1 MSLAKQVPAGLLDS
15 GLASLANFAVGVF
28 AVRYF
33 TAGELGIYSL
43 FFSAVY
49 LASVVPANLVFL
61 PARVRM
67 LAAPPPQRL
76 ASYGSTA
83 WTGAISAAAAA
94 LVVVLA
100 LPSALSATQDL
111 TFLVPLVVTA
121 YVAACLSPQ
130 QDHLRS
136 LMHHGGAS
144 WLAAIVSL
152 VQLVAAMLVIT
163 VALLAD
169 APPTWVPFGGL
180 IVANTASLAVG
191 VALLRSHRAG
201 AALPAFRLTDLARTG
216 RWLMTTD
223 LLREGADFV
232 ARMIVL
238 ALTTAEILGVAAG
251 ARIAAR
257 PVDVFVLGLTAV
269 IAPRS
274 MRAGR
279 ERDAGHGGRLARVSY
294 GAVVATGLAYL
305 ALAGGDWPWNPM
317 ARLTPIGYSIDG
329 LVAFTIVA
337 SLATGMLFVERTQL
351 IGGERERSITAVEA
365 GAVVVGLLSVLSVV
379 VIGAFA
385 LPLMVLASS
394 LVRWIGYRRA
404 LRRLRSSSVPD
415 DAAVPS
421 G

>member
-15 GLASLANFAVGVF
+15 GLASLANFAVGVY

-33 TAGELGIYSL
+33 TAAELGIYSL
-43 FFSAVY
+43 FFSAMY

-67 LAAPPPQRL
+67 LATPQTQRL
-76 ASYGSTA
+76 ASYGSTIR
-83 WTGAISAAAAA
+83 TGVLSAATAA
-94 LVVVLA
+94 LVVLLA
-100 LPSALSATQDL
+100 LPSALSATDDL

-144 WLAAIVSL
+144 WSAAIVSL
-152 VQLVAAMLVIT
+152 VQVAATTVVIT
-163 VALLAD
+163 VALATD
-169 APPTWVPFGGL
+169 VRPTWVPFGGL
-180 IVANTASLAVG
+180 IVANAASLGVG
-191 VALLRSHRAG
+191 VVLLRSRHAG
-201 AALPAFRLTDLARTG
+201 TALPAFRLGDLARTG

-223 LLREGADFV
+223 LLREGADLV

-269 IAPRS
+269 VAPRS

-279 ERDAGHGGRLARVSY
+279 ERDAGHAGRLARVSY
-294 GAVVATGLAYL
+294 GAVLAIGVGYL
-305 ALAGGDWPWNPM
+305 AVAGGDWPWNVM
-317 ARLTPIGYSIDG
+317 ARLTPIGYSADG

-337 SLATGMLFVERTQL
+337 SLMTGMLFVERTQL
-351 IGGERERSITAVEA
+351 IGGQRERSITTVEVA
-365 GAVVVGLLSVLSVV
+365 AVVVGLLSVLSAAA
-379 VIGAFA
+379 IGAFA
-385 LPLMVLASS
+385 LPLMVLVSS
-394 LVRWIGYRRA
+394 GVRWVGYRRA
-404 LRRLRSSSVPD
+404 LRRLRGSPVPD
-415 DAAVPS
+415 GTAVPS
-421 G
+421 R

>member
-1 MSLAKQVPAGLLDS
+1 VSLAKQVPAGLLDS

-33 TAGELGIYSL
+33 TAAELGIYSL

-49 LASVVPANLVFL
+49 LAAVVPANLVFL

-67 LAAPPPQRL
+67 LTAPQPQRL
-76 ASYGSTA
+76 ASFSSTA
-83 WTGAISAAAAA
+83 WTGAASAAAAA
-94 LVVVLA
+94 LVVALA
-100 LPSALSATQDL
+100 LPSALSASDDL
-111 TFLVPLVVTA
+111 TFLVPLVATA

-144 WLAAIVSL
+144 WLAAVVSL
-152 VQLVAAMLVIT
+152 VQLVAAALVIT
-163 VALLAD
+163 VALLTD
-169 APPTWVPFGGL
+169 APPAWVPFGGL

-191 VALLRSHRAG
+191 IALLRSHREG
-201 AALPAFRLTDLARTG
+201 EALPTFRLTDLAGSG
-216 RWLMTTD
+216 RWLMSTD

-232 ARMIVL
+232 GRMIVL
-238 ALTTAEILGVAAG
+238 ALTSAAILGVAAG

-279 ERDAGHGGRLARVSY
+279 ERDAGHAGRLARVSY
-294 GAVVATGLAYL
+294 GAVVVTGLAYL
-305 ALAGGDWPWNPM
+305 AIAGGDWPWNPM
-317 ARLTPIGYSIDG
+317 ARLTPIGYTIPG

-337 SLATGMLFVERTQL
+337 SLAAGMLFVERTQL

-365 GAVVVGLLSVLSVV
+365 VAVAAGLLSVLSAAA
-379 VIGAFA
+379 IGAFA
-385 LPLMVLASS
+385 LPLMVLVSS
-394 LVRWIGYRRA
+394 VVRWLGYRRA
-404 LRRLRSSSVPD
+404 LRRLRGSSVPGE
-415 DAAVPS
+415 AAVQSP
-421 G
+421 